1 MATVA
6 VSGSGGS
13 VTGAGIRGGT
23 EIKDWNII
31 LNIDILD
38 ATSMASA
45 GWREFIFGLKGGT
58 GRFTCVG
65 TRPDPQTTAAAA
77 AATFT
82 QSTGGGS
89 ISGSILLGP
98 VEVNSAADGVVT
110 YTASFT
116 FTGAITL
123 G

>member
-6 VSGSGGS
+6 VCGSGGS
-13 VTGAGIRGGT
+13 ITGAGINGAT
-23 EIKDWNII
+23 EIKEWAITLTVDV
-31 LNIDILD
+31 LD

-45 GWREFIFGLKGGT
+45 GWREKIFGLKGGT
-58 GRFTCVG
+58 GRFTCIGV
-65 TRPDPQTTAAAA
+65 RPDPVTTAAAA

-82 QSTGGGS
+82 QSTGGGT
-89 ISGSILLGP
+89 IAGTILLGS
-98 VEVNSAADGVVT
+98 VEVQPAVDGVVS
-110 YTASFT
+110 YVASFE